1 MKIIISELQLNKIK
15 SYNNPGV
22 NLIINN
28 FAGKNLEPLSEG
40 WLNTLADLVG
50 IVDPTGIVDIG
61 NAISYWTQGRKTFS
75 LLSLLSAIPGA
86 DFITK
91 PFMLGG
97 KVIAG
102 ASRMSILG
110 TLLRSVDTWGGKALN
125 KLDKLALSKI
135 PIVKNFANGMKTF
148 ILGLKKSSKAGLKES
163 TDTIK
168 DTSQLNFDKIYS
180 EYYPKILKYVCMK
193 YANGDNELA
202 QDFCQNGFI
211 KVYNNLNKYGGGSL
225 GAWISRTITNNILDE
240 LRKKRIQSVSGFDFG
255 RYEVEDDEYDDNFFG
270 GYTEDDIKAAIES
283 LPKSYKKVFVM
294 YYIQGMSHKEIAD
307 ELGINEGTSKSNLF
321 KAKAKVKSFLE
332 DLNKKRDY

>member
-1 MKIIISELQLNKIK
+1 MKIIISESQYNKII
-15 SYNNPGV
+15 SYTTPSV
-22 NLIINN
+22 NFLINETV
-28 FAGKNLEPLSEG
+28 GKKIAPLSEAWYNALG
-40 WLNTLADLVG
+40 NILG
-50 IVDPTGIVDIG
+50 IFDPTGIVDIA
-61 NAISYWTQGRKTFS
+61 NALSYWNQGRKLFS
-75 LLSLLSAIPGA
+75 LLSLISAIPGA

-91 PFMLGG
+91 PFMFGG
-97 KVIAG
+97 RVIAG
-102 ASRMSILG
+102 ASKKPIIG
-110 TLLRSVDTWGGKALN
+110 TLLRTFDTWSGKALN
-125 KLDKLALSKI
+125 MLDKYALSKI
-135 PIVKNFANGMKTF
+135 PIIKTF
-148 ILGLKKSSKAGLKES
+148 ASGMRTFIGSLKTSSLKGLKES

-168 DTSQLNFDKIYS
+168 DTSQLNFNKIYS
-180 EYYPKILKYVCMK
+180 EYYPKILKHVCMR

-211 KVYNNLNKYGGGSL
+211 KVYNNLHKYGGGNM

-255 RYEVEDDEYDDNFFG
+255 RYEVEDDEYDDSFFG

-294 YYIQGMSHKEIAD
+294 YYMQGMSHKEIAD

-332 DLNKKRDY
+332 DLNEKRDY